1 MLPLKDFVKLIDE
14 FWYVSDS
21 ANDAPKR
28 ENDIPVLAGSAKIG
42 QLYDAKKDQLL
53 FDRFL
58 WSDMSVNEA
67 NITSVITD
75 TYIEESVV
83 ERTKHMDVSA
93 SVKLS
98 MFGGLVKVS
107 FIKSYR
113 CFNWIVVWIPI
124 SFLASLPNG

>member
-1 MLPLKDFVKLIDE
+1 MIDK
-14 FWYVSDS
+14 FRYVSDS

-28 ENDIPVLAGSAKIG
+28 ENDIPVLAGSAHIG

-67 NITSVITD
+67 NITSVVTD

-113 CFNWIVVWIPI
+113 CFN
-124 SFLASLPNG
+124 